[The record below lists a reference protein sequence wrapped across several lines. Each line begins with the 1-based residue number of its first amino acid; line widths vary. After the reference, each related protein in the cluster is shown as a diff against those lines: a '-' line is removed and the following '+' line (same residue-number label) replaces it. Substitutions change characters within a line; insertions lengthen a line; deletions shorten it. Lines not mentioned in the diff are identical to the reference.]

1 VWQNSRSGLVPASG
15 RSQLP
20 TSMANTMRPSSQA
33 RNRLGGNNIAEL
45 VKVGPAVVQTVVNS
59 AMTTPVLHS
68 KRQLR

>member
-1 VWQNSRSGLVPASG
+1 VAEQPVRAGAGIRAKPVADVDG
-15 RSQLP
+15 QHD
-20 TSMANTMRPSSQA
+20 AAVVAA

-45 VKVGPAVVQTVVNS
+45 VEVGPAVVQTVVNS